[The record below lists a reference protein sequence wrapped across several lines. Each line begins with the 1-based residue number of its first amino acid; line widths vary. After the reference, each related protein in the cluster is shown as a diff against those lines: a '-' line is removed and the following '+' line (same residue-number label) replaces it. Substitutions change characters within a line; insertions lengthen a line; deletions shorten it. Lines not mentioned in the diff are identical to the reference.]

1 MERPLPSATNKSSED
16 AVLLK
21 SSSEVI
27 ANEADVEIHLRRA
40 RRAVESPGKKMAE
53 PLLGQAA
60 GVHRP
65 RNVDWKRA
73 AALLYGDWGTSK
85 AYVIGLAFVAAGFSS
100 FPIILAVCGLTAVVG
115 YNYIIVCS
123 HFPDGGG
130 VYSAARKQ
138 SRFLASAGALLLV
151 ANFIVTAALSGWAAV
166 SYLGVPS
173 ENARVATAG
182 LILVVGIINYFGPRH
197 SGSVSI
203 WLAVPAVLVVILIVV
218 FSGPH
223 LRVAELE
230 PAHSSFAITWIQ
242 FVGVILALSG
252 VEAIA
257 NITGVMKLDPDSSPE
272 RPKVT
277 RTATKAIVPVAIEVV
292 FGTALL
298 GWAMLSLPKFFGP
311 QLADHK
317 EDMLRFLAEHYGAV
331 AIAPWFGTVFGI
343 AVGIVFGLL
352 LFSAVNTAVVAL
364 IGVVF
369 MMAQDGEMPR
379 QLARLNRHGV
389 PQLPLLAAIGLPI
402 LVLALTSDFNALAG
416 LYAVGVVGAIA
427 VNLGSCSFNRELDLG
442 WFQRFIML
450 STFLVLF
457 AVEVTIAKTKPDALF
472 FACSV
477 LGIGLALRFYSHKLS
492 GLTTLTVTRKIADMV
507 PHLPVTMQPRLEE
520 GQKIMV
526 AARGINPVLN
536 FALEE
541 AQLRKAVLCVVYVK
555 EVVVYFSAAPVA
567 GRPRWQE
574 DPEANAIMSL
584 MLKEGQ
590 QRGVCVLPVYAVSE
604 DAPATIVDLSATMGV
619 DCLVIGTTQRG
630 ALTNLLRGSVAN
642 HIAENLPDSIRLVI
656 FG

>member
-1 MERPLPSATNKSSED
+1 
-16 AVLLK
+16 
-21 SSSEVI
+21 
-27 ANEADVEIHLRRA
+27 
-40 RRAVESPGKKMAE
+40 MAE

-100 FPIILAVCGLTAVVG
+100 FPIILAVCALTAVVG

-166 SYLGVPS
+166 SYLGVS
-173 ENARVATAG
+173 NEHARLATAG
-182 LILVVGIINYFGPRH
+182 LILVVGVINYFGPRH
-197 SGSVSI
+197 SGSVSL
-203 WLAVPAVLVVILIVV
+203 WLAMPAVLVVILIVL
-218 FSGPH
+218 FSSPH
-223 LRVAELE
+223 LRMAELE
-230 PAHSSFAITWIQ
+230 PAHSNFVVTWVQFA
-242 FVGVILALSG
+242 GVILALSG
-252 VEAIA
+252 VEAVA
-257 NITGVMKLDPDSSPE
+257 NITGVMKLDPGSSPE
-272 RPKVT
+272 HPKVT
-277 RTATKAIVPVAIEVV
+277 QTATKAIVPVAIEVV

-298 GWAMLSLPKFFGP
+298 GWAMLSLPKFFAP
-311 QLADHK
+311 QLTDHK

-331 AIAPWFGTVFGI
+331 AIAPWFGTAFGI
-343 AVGIVFGLL
+343 VVGIIFGLL

-389 PQLPLLAAIGLPI
+389 PKLPLIAGVAFPI
-402 LVLALTSDFNALAG
+402 IVLALTEDFNALAG

-427 VNLGSCSFNRELDLG
+427 VNLGSCSFNRELSLG
-442 WFQRFIML
+442 WFQRFIMV

-472 FACSV
+472 FACTV
-477 LGIGLALRFYSHKLS
+477 LGIGLTLRFYSHKLS
-492 GLTTLTVTRKIADMV
+492 GLTTLTVTRKIAEMV
-507 PHLPVTMQPRLEE
+507 VPDLPAAMQPRLEE

-555 EVVVYFSAAPVA
+555 EVVVYFSAAPGA
-567 GRPRWQE
+567 TGRRPKWQD

-584 MLKEGQ
+584 MLKEGKE
-590 QRGVCVLPVYAVSE
+590 RGVCVLPVYAVSE
-604 DAPATIVDLSATMGV
+604 DAPATILDLSATMGV
-619 DCLVIGTTQRG
+619 DCLVIGTSQRS
-630 ALTNLLRGSVAN
+630 ALSNLLRGSVAN
-642 HIAENLPDSIRLVI
+642 HIAQNLPDTIRLVI